1 MDEVHGNSI
10 ACSFNHSRLKAMN
23 EFKTVWY
30 QNTLVSDDSSPQV
43 QQRIT
48 RKNGRSFRHKA
59 VHGGRD
65 FAITRGQRKI
75 KSTVMVRGATIG
87 AGVTATGAL
96 GTGVRV
102 GGRIGLRFIPILGW
116 ALLAYDLY
124 TLGSY
129 LMED

>member
-1 MDEVHGNSI
+1 
-10 ACSFNHSRLKAMN
+10 
-23 EFKTVWY
+23 
-30 QNTLVSDDSSPQV
+30 
-43 QQRIT
+43 
-48 RKNGRSFRHKA
+48 
-59 VHGGRD
+59 
-65 FAITRGQRKI
+65 
-75 KSTVMVRGATIG
+75 MVRGATIG